1 MGVLFGAFQE
11 VLGNE
16 LGAQG
21 ISGEQ
26 DAFGNLA
33 LFCCN
38 MWCTHDEASLS
49 ACLHVEI
56 FFKLTFI
63 L

>member
-1 MGVLFGAFQE
+1 MGVFLGIFQE
-11 VLGNE
+11 VFGYE

-21 ISGEQ
+21 VTRQE
-26 DAFGNLA
+26 DALGNLA
-33 LFCCN
+33 LLGSN